1 MPQPVTPSAI
11 PGAPSAQDVRDAN
24 RAVILHG
31 IAGIPLPPNINEIA
45 KFPMVGPTAQAT
57 AAGTAA
63 GNYPTQAALQQQ
75 KAAYDLW
82 VAQNKPQEIRKGG
95 MVKDPITGVITQ
107 NPDLLYSADPKT
119 GAVHQWYSYPSTDP
133 NVPPRVVYAG
143 QKELGPGEKAKLEA
157 GGKATETP
165 VELSKDVMFPPGSA
179 AANQWHDA
187 QMRGEK
193 LPSNVQIQ
201 PNGSVQVTATQPTS
215 DQIAKNQEEF
225 GKLRDAA
232 FDARNGAFEMQELR
246 KTLNGMGAQGPATPF
261 YSSLSSWAISLG
273 LTSNADVKKY
283 LGFSPANE
291 AAAEKMSQDLLG
303 AVLKAQFPQ
312 RITNADITTWKDT
325 VPRGT
330 MLRDAY
336 DMLMDR
342 VLMPKFENTAGRYAA
357 VAGLPNSGDAQ
368 LRTFNQTLEAY
379 DKAHPLT
386 SYIHTYSYGAP
397 DENGVPHRMRWVPSG
412 PGRNQGDW
420 VDDAKNP
427 VKF

>member
-1 MPQPVTPSAI
+1 
-11 PGAPSAQDVRDAN
+11 
-24 RAVILHG
+24 
-31 IAGIPLPPNINEIA
+31 
-45 KFPMVGPTAQAT
+45 
-57 AAGTAA
+57 
-63 GNYPTQAALQQQ
+63 
-75 KAAYDLW
+75 
-82 VAQNKPQEIRKGG
+82 
-95 MVKDPITGVITQ
+95 
-107 NPDLLYSADPKT
+107 
-119 GAVHQWYSYPSTDP
+119 
-133 NVPPRVVYAG
+133 
-143 QKELGPGEKAKLEA
+143 
-157 GGKATETP
+157 
-165 VELSKDVMFPPGSA
+165 MFPPGSA

-201 PNGSVQVTATQPTS
+201 PNGSVQITATQPTG

-412 PGRNQGDW
+412 PGRNEGDW